1 MNGANGSGR
10 GACVSLAAAAAVAA
24 AAEAAVGATP
34 QIDALTDKLTDWDT
48 ERLGD

>member
-10 GACVSLAAAAAVAA
+10 GACVSLAAAAAAE

-34 QIDALTDKLTDWDT
+34 QIDALTDKLTDWGT
-48 ERLGD
+48 ERMTV

>member
-10 GACVSLAAAAAVAA
+10 GACVSLAAAA

-34 QIDALTDKLTDWDT
+34 QIDALTDKLTDWET

>member
-10 GACVSLAAAAAVAA
+10 GACVSLAAAAAAE

-34 QIDALTDKLTDWDT
+34 QIDALTDKLTD
-48 ERLGD
+48 